1 MNDPTSMK
9 HTSVQNTMIL
19 NGNGQ
24 VSAVP
29 DEAVL
34 RLGVQTEGENLQT
47 IQAKNAELS
56 QAVLQAIRQLG
67 IDDIKTFQYE
77 INKNFEF
84 VEGRQIDKGYTVR
97 NILEIRTDSLGLVGT
112 LIDTAVYNGANIV
125 DLIQFEVSDPSSYY
139 LQALN
144 LAVADAYEKARSI
157 ADSIGLS
164 VHPYP
169 KRITENST
177 PAVPFRSISMREGA
191 FATPIEAGTNQIEA
205 SVTVEFTY

>member
-1 MNDPTSMK
+1 MDDLTFMNPAALQDR
-9 HTSVQNTMIL
+9 MIL

-24 VSAVP
+24 VNAVP

-34 RLGVQTEGENLQT
+34 RLGVQTEGDNLQT
-47 IQAKNAELS
+47 IQASNAELS

-67 IDDIKTFQYE
+67 IDNIKTFQYD
-77 INKNFEF
+77 INKNYEF

-97 NILEIRTDSLGLVGT
+97 NILEIRTDNLGLVGT
-112 LIDTAVYNGANIV
+112 VIDTAVYYGANIV
-125 DLIQFEVSDPSSYY
+125 DLIQFEVSDTSRYY

-164 VHPYP
+164 LHPYP
-169 KRITENST
+169 RRITENST
-177 PAVPFRSISMREGA
+177 TAVPFRSINMREGA
-191 FATPIEAGTNQIEA
+191 FATPIEAGTNRIEA